1 MRTVRVEKTIQAP
14 IEQVFD
20 LLTDHANYK
29 QFRGIRDSELLREG
43 EPAPNGVGALRRVD
57 VGRLR
62 FEEEITHYESPVRMD
77 YLIRR
82 INAPLEHEGGSIR
95 LEPTDQGT
103 RAEWT
108 STFRVTARGVGGLVT
123 GVAATSIRRGFTRV
137 LDDTDR
143 ILTSPS

>member
-1 MRTVRVEKTIQAP
+1 VRTVRVEKTIEAP
-14 IEQVFD
+14 VEQVFD

-29 QFRGIRDSELLREG
+29 RFRGIRDSELLREG

-62 FEEEITHYESPVRMD
+62 FEEEITHYESPLRMD
-77 YLIRR
+77 YLIRK

-95 LEPTDQGT
+95 LQPTDGGT
-103 RAEWT
+103 RAVWT
-108 STFRVTARGVGGLVT
+108 STFEVSTRGVGGLLT
-123 GVAATSIRRGFTRV
+123 GVAATSIRRGFMRV

-143 ILTSPS
+143 MLTSP